1 MSGDSWVRVGVGVGV
16 RVRVGV
22 GARVGV
28 VVVRS
33 SVVVVV
39 VVVVIVVWYGILE
52 VVCDVRSD
60 AILATVTTQF
70 RSLLGEGNG
79 TQPKVTV

>member
-1 MSGDSWVRVGVGVGV
+1 MSGDSWVRVGVGV

-33 SVVVVV
+33 SVVV